1 MRSADRKYPDLEPY
15 YREFE
20 KDEARKCLRRDAGAC
35 VITVAAICLTWASG
49 LPQAIGESFSR
60 KLHRSVEQVNVTT
73 VDRSQISFMD
83 FARQRGIN
91 YLLERSQP

>member
-49 LPQAIGESFSR
+49 LTASNWRVVLPEAASISGAGECNNR
-60 KLHRSVEQVNVTT
+60 
-73 VDRSQISFMD
+73 
-83 FARQRGIN
+83 
-91 YLLERSQP
+91 